1 MKSLTRI
8 GNFVLGTVASLR
20 SRDMASFQIRS
31 AVVRALSTCF
41 VILCA
46 ALPARADALLPTVAL
61 ISPITVFLLI
71 PIIAIEAWYVSRFL
85 KLRFWKAARVMALA
99 NVVSTI
105 LGIPITFAFSFVQNR
120 AMTHAYGSQ
129 KANFDKWMATGD
141 RTARAFSFG
150 HYPGWA
156 FLLSAI
162 VTLIVCFLVSWWI
175 EYIVARWRLRDAM
188 AQAQFS
194 RQRVNEA
201 VRNANLISYSLLAM
215 VVLLFLYRLS
225 FPQF

>member
-1 MKSLTRI
+1 
-8 GNFVLGTVASLR
+8 
-20 SRDMASFQIRS
+20 MAPSQTRS
-31 AVVRALSTCF
+31 AVVRPLCVCF

-46 ALPARADALLPTVAL
+46 AVPARADALLPTVAL

-85 KLRFWKAARVMALA
+85 KLRFWKATRVMALA

-105 LGIPITFAFSFVQNR
+105 VGIPITFALSSVQNQ
-120 AMTHAYGSQ
+120 AMTHVYGSE
-129 KANFDKWMATGD
+129 KANFNKWMATGD
-141 RTARAFSFG
+141 QSARAFSFG

-156 FLLSAI
+156 FLLGAV
-162 VTLIVCFLVSWWI
+162 VTLIVCFLVSWWV
-175 EYIVARWRLRDAM
+175 EYIVARWRLRDVI

-194 RQRVNEA
+194 RQQVNKA
-201 VRNANLISYSLLAM
+201 VRNANLLSYSLLSV
-215 VVLLFLYRLS
+215 VVLLFLSRLS